1 MVVETILELEGFV
14 NLYGPSWLC
23 GLTKIQTL
31 GLVASSKTQR
41 LIFTKQGRPDAR
53 YS

>member
-1 MVVETILELEGFV
+1 MVVETVVELEGFV
-14 NLYGPSWLC
+14 NPYGPNWLC
-23 GLTKIQTL
+23 GLIKIQTL
-31 GLVASSKTQR
+31 GLVASSRTQR